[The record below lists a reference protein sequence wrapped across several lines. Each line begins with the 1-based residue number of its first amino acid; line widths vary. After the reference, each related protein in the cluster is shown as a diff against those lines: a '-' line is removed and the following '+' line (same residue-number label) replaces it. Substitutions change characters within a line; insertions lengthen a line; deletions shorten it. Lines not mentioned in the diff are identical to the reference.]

1 MDSNAPVWQQTNG
14 SLRKETKY
22 SKIDTT
28 MPHEPK
34 RRHSRE
40 RKGERRASISLAVK
54 APVLCPN
61 CGNSMLPHKV
71 CKACGFYKGQQIVK
85 K

>member
-1 MDSNAPVWQQTNG
+1 
-14 SLRKETKY
+14 
-22 SKIDTT
+22 

-40 RKGERRASISLAVK
+40 RKGERRASIKLAVK
-54 APVLCPN
+54 RAIKCPN
-61 CGNSMLPHKV
+61 CGIMTRPHTV
-71 CKACGFYKGQQIVK
+71 CQACGFYKGREVIKKQVK

>member
-1 MDSNAPVWQQTNG
+1 
-14 SLRKETKY
+14 
-22 SKIDTT
+22 

-40 RKGERRASISLAVK
+40 RKGERRASIKLTIRKPVK
-54 APVLCPN
+54 CAH
-61 CGNSMLPHKV
+61 CGTMIPPHTV
-71 CKACGFYKGQQIVK
+71 CASCGYYKGKAVLK